1 MENGLVELDRQMIPR
16 EPRKNL
22 MLAAT
27 IEAADVSAPVRI
39 RNMSEGG
46 AMIDG
51 AALPE
56 PGSTL
61 LLNRLELSVQATVVW
76 TRDGRCGLA
85 LANRI
90 VVDDWIAGVRRTRPD
105 GNLGQL
111 RVDQIQAA
119 VRSGAALPVDT
130 PPPSAPVV
138 DSRALDQR
146 IARELADLKRVLDQ
160 VGETLSDDIDVL
172 MRHEQTL
179 QKFDIAMQTIQY
191 LADLMAAPD
200 RTKAVGEVP
209 MHDLRSRLTDSAT
222 LT

>member
-1 MENGLVELDRQMIPR
+1 MIPR

-22 MLAAT
+22 MLAAS
-27 IEAADVSAPVRI
+27 IQAAEVSAPVRI
-39 RNMSEGG
+39 RNLSEGG

-61 LLNRLELSVQATVVW
+61 LLTRLELSVQATAVW
-76 TRDGRCGLA
+76 NRDSRCGLK
-85 LANRI
+85 LSNTI
-90 VVDDWIAGVRRTRPD
+90 VVDDWIAGVRRTRTT
-105 GNLGQL
+105 GSLGQL
-111 RVDQIQAA
+111 RVDRIQAA
-119 VRSGAALPVDT
+119 VRSGAALPTDIA
-130 PPPSAPVV
+130 PQSAPNVEAGAI
-138 DSRALDQR
+138 DGR
-146 IARELADLKRVLDQ
+146 IARELAGLKHVLDQ
-160 VGETLSDDIDVL
+160 VAETLSDDIDVL

-200 RTKAVGEVP
+200 RAKAVGEVP
-209 MHDLRSRLTDSAT
+209 MHDLRSRLSGHAT

>member
-1 MENGLVELDRQMIPR
+1 MENGQIELDRAMIPR

-39 RNMSEGG
+39 RNLSEGG

-61 LLNRLELSVQATVVW
+61 LLTRLELSVQATAVW
-76 TRDGRCGLA
+76 THDGRCGLA

-90 VVDDWIAGVRRTRPD
+90 IVDDWIAGVRRTRPD

-111 RVDQIQAA
+111 RVDRIQAA

-130 PPPSAPVV
+130 ATQPAPVV
-138 DSRALDQR
+138 EAGALDRR
-146 IARELADLKRVLDQ
+146 IAGELAELKRVLDQ

-179 QKFDIAMQTIQY
+179 QQFDIAMQTIQY

-200 RTKAVGEVP
+200 RAKAVAEVP
-209 MHDLRSRLTDSAT
+209 MHDLRSRLSGSAT

>member
-1 MENGLVELDRQMIPR
+1 MIPR

-27 IEAADVSAPVRI
+27 IAAADVTAPVRI
-39 RNMSEGG
+39 RNLSEAG

-61 LLNRLELSVQATVVW
+61 VLTRLELSVQATVVW
-76 TRDGRCGLA
+76 THDGRCGLE
-85 LANRI
+85 LASTI

-111 RVDQIQAA
+111 RVDRIQAA

-130 PPPSAPVV
+130 APQAAPVV
-138 DSRALDQR
+138 ETGALDGR
-146 IARELADLKRVLDQ
+146 IARELADLKRTLDD
-160 VGETLSDDIDVL
+160 VGETLSDDNDVL
-172 MRHEQTL
+172 MRHEQAL
-179 QKFDIAMQTIQY
+179 QKFDIAIQTLQY

-200 RTKAVGEVP
+200 RAKAVGEVP
-209 MHDLRSRLTDSAT
+209 LHDLRSRLSGRAT

>member
-1 MENGLVELDRQMIPR
+1 MIPR

-27 IEAADVSAPVRI
+27 IAAAEVSAPVRI
-39 RNMSEGG
+39 RNLSEGG

-61 LLNRLELSVQATVVW
+61 VLTRLELSVQATVVW
-76 TRDGRCGLA
+76 NRDGRCGLM

-90 VVDDWIAGVRRTRPD
+90 VVDDWIAGVRRTRAT

-119 VRSGAALPVDT
+119 VRSGAALPVDPA
-130 PPPSAPVV
+130 PPPAPVV
-138 DSRALDQR
+138 ETGALDR
-146 IARELADLKRVLDQ
+146 RLARELSDLKRVLDE
-160 VGETLSDDIDVL
+160 VGEALADDIDVL

-179 QKFDIAMQTIQY
+179 QRFDIAVQTLQY

-200 RTKAVGEVP
+200 RAKAVEDVP
-209 MHDLRSRLTDSAT
+209 MHDLRSRLSGRAT

>member
-1 MENGLVELDRQMIPR
+1 MENGQIELDRAMIPR

-22 MLAAT
+22 MLAAM
-27 IEAADVSAPVRI
+27 IEAAGVSAPVRI
-39 RNMSEGG
+39 RNLSEGG

-61 LLNRLELSVQATVVW
+61 LLKRLELSVQASVVW
-76 TRDGRCGLA
+76 THDGRCGLA
-85 LANRI
+85 LAHRI

-119 VRSGAALPVDT
+119 VRSGAALPEDT
-130 PPPSAPVV
+130 AAPSAPVV
-138 DSRALDQR
+138 EVAALDRR
-146 IARELADLKRVLDQ
+146 IAAELTDLKRVLDQ
-160 VGETLSDDIDVL
+160 VGETLSDDVDVL

-179 QKFDIAMQTIQY
+179 QKFDIAIQTIQY

-200 RTKAVGEVP
+200 RAKAAGDVP
-209 MHDLRSRLTDSAT
+209 MHDLRSRLTGSAT

>member
-1 MENGLVELDRQMIPR
+1 MIAR

-27 IEAADVSAPVRI
+27 ITADEVAAPVRI
-39 RNMSEGG
+39 RNLSEHG

-61 LLNRLELSVQATVVW
+61 MLTRLELSVQATAVW
-76 TRDGRCGLA
+76 TRDGRCGLQ
-85 LANRI
+85 LASSI
-90 VVDDWIAGVRRTRPD
+90 VVDDWIAGVRRTRTT

-119 VRSGAALPVDT
+119 VRSGAALPTDAA
-130 PPPSAPVV
+130 PSAAPVV
-138 DSRALDQR
+138 DAAAIDRRIAQELAGLKRALD
-146 IARELADLKRVLDQ
+146 E
-160 VGETLSDDIDVL
+160 VGETLADDVDIL
-172 MRHEQTL
+172 MRHEGTL
-179 QKFDIAMQTIQY
+179 QKFDIAVQTMQY

-200 RTKAVGEVP
+200 RAKAVGDVP
-209 MHDLRSRLTDSAT
+209 MHDLRSRLSGSAT

>member
-1 MENGLVELDRQMIPR
+1 MIPR

-27 IEAADVSAPVRI
+27 ISAAEVSAPVRI
-39 RNMSEGG
+39 RNLSEGG

-61 LLNRLELSVQATVVW
+61 VLTRLELSVQATVVW
-76 TRDGRCGLA
+76 NHDGRCGLQ

-90 VVDDWIAGVRRTRPD
+90 VVDDWIAGVRRTRTP

-119 VRSGAALPVDT
+119 VRSGAALPMD
-130 PPPSAPVV
+130 SAPQASPVV
-138 DSRALDQR
+138 GAGALDRR
-146 IARELADLKRVLDQ
+146 IARELADLKRELDE
-160 VGETLSDDIDVL
+160 VGEAFADDIDML
-172 MRHEQTL
+172 MRHEKSL
-179 QKFDIAMQTIQY
+179 QRFDIAIQTIQY

-200 RTKAVGEVP
+200 RAKAVDDVP
-209 MHDLRSRLTDSAT
+209 MHDLRSRLTGSAT
-222 LT
+222 LI

>member
-1 MENGLVELDRQMIPR
+1 MIPR

-22 MLAAT
+22 MLAAA
-27 IEAADVSAPVRI
+27 IAAAEVSAPVRI
-39 RNMSEGG
+39 RNLSEDG

-51 AALPE
+51 GALPQ

-61 LLNRLELSVQATVVW
+61 VLTRLELSVQATVVW
-76 TRDGRCGLA
+76 THDGRCGLA

-90 VVDDWIAGVRRTRPD
+90 VVDDWIAGVRRTRTD

-119 VRSGAALPVDT
+119 VRSGAALPMDIA
-130 PPPSAPVV
+130 PQSALVV
-138 DSRALDQR
+138 ETGALDR
-146 IARELADLKRVLDQ
+146 RVARELSDLKGTLDE
-160 VGETLSDDIDVL
+160 VGEALADDTDLL

-179 QKFDIAMQTIQY
+179 QKFDIAIQTIQY

-200 RTKAVGEVP
+200 RAKAVGEVP
-209 MHDLRSRLTDSAT
+209 MHDLRSRLTGSAT